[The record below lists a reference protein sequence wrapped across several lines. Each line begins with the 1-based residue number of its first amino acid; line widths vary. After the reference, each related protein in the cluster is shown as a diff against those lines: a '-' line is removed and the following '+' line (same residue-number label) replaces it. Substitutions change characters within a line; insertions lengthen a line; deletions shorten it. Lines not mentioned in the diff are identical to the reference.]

1 MARIRARWYHL
12 DQVLAKLLQSESG
25 HRLFDPAPD
34 AFEDRAGGCDPI
46 AWMGASNPGR
56 PIPRSVLEHEETV
69 SMLGKLKEMF
79 GPGSS
84 TPGSVRRRRVN
95 LQRRF
100 TIVSET
106 ARGSMSRVYRA
117 LDNETGRTICLKVQH
132 RKKNE
137 AAAARASGQEAR
149 PLEGEM
155 AIQLVHSHVVRTFE
169 YGDSNQG
176 EHYLVMEYVD
186 GVSLQYIRESRSAR
200 TAQRVELLAQAAEGL
215 AAVHAAG
222 FIHHDINP
230 RNFLVN
236 REQQVK
242 LIDFGLTVPNT
253 PAFCRPGNRTGT
265 LQYMAPELLRREPID
280 ERIDI
285 FAFGVLAFELLTDR
299 LPYDANN
306 STTLMLQRINTEPL
320 DPAVVKP
327 KLSDE
332 ICEILRKLTSR
343 RKEQRWAAMSTL
355 PEALRSV
362 PAKRPRASQ

>member
-1 MARIRARWYHL
+1 MI
-12 DQVLAKLLQSESG
+12 
-25 HRLFDPAPD
+25 
-34 AFEDRAGGCDPI
+34 
-46 AWMGASNPGR
+46 
-56 PIPRSVLEHEETV
+56 
-69 SMLGKLKEMF
+69 GKLKEIF

-84 TPGSVRRRRVN
+84 TSGGVRRRRVN
-95 LQRRF
+95 LQKRF
-100 TIVSET
+100 TIVSELG
-106 ARGSMSRVYRA
+106 RGSMSRVYRA
-117 LDNETGRTICLKVQH
+117 IDNETGRTVCLKIQL
-132 RKKNE
+132 REKNA
-137 AAAARASGQEAR
+137 AAAARASGQESR

-155 AIQLVHSHVVRTFE
+155 AIQLVHPNVVRTFE
-169 YGDSNQG
+169 YGDSKQG
-176 EHYLVMEYVD
+176 EHYLVMEFID
-186 GVSLQYIRESRSAR
+186 GLSFQYIRESRSAR
-200 TAQRVELLAQAAEGL
+200 TAQKVELLAQAAEGL

-236 REQQVK
+236 REHTVK

-285 FAFGVLAFELLTDR
+285 FAFGVMAFELLTDR

-306 STTLMLQRINTEPL
+306 STTMMLQRINTEPL

-332 ICEILRKLTSR
+332 ICDILRKLTAR
-343 RKEQRWAAMSTL
+343 RKELRWPKMSTL

-362 PAKRPRASQ
+362 PAKRLRV